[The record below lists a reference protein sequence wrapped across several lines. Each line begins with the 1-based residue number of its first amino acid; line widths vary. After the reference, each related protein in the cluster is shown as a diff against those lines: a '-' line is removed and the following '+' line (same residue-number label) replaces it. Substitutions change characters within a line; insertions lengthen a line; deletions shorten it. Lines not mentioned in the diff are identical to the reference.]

1 MQNRDDDEEKDVDD
15 EDDICAGHIPMRIKF
30 NDLHTNDYKI
40 TNSPPYNEHQ
50 HQQTENTT
58 KKKCLDKELRTEW
71 NPTFDYA
78 SRERERERQSC
89 KVTR

>member
-1 MQNRDDDEEKDVDD
+1 MQNEMMIRRRMLMM
-15 EDDICAGHIPMRIKF
+15 MRLKF
-30 NDLHTNDYKI
+30 NDLHTKDYKI

-78 SRERERERQSC
+78 WREREGET
-89 KVTR
+89 KPTR